1 MDDVFT
7 PSRLRL
13 ARQRRGLT
21 VRALAT
27 QLEIPER
34 NLSHYET
41 GTATPPEGLV
51 NRLAEALDVQPVF
64 FSMDDVETV
73 PVEAISFRALS
84 KMSARQRDAAIAA
97 GFYALE
103 VDTWI
108 SARFRRPAPDVPTL
122 DHPARNPEA
131 AAREVRARW
140 GMGEAPAPNMVHLLE
155 AHGVRVYSL
164 ATDCSSVD
172 AYSTWWRALPYV
184 FLNTMKSR
192 ERGRFDAAHELGHL
206 VMHGADRAVHGPEA
220 ERQANQFASAFL
232 MPAADVL
239 PRGLRHAT
247 IDRVLREKKRWRVS
261 AMSLTHRLNELGLLS
276 EWGYRSLCIELSKR
290 GYRSAEPDADPT
302 RETSQVLTKVFRSLW
317 EQRRGAG
324 EIADAV
330 GISIDELNRHMF
342 GLVMTAHDGQ
352 GRANGPIPTRE
363 PLRLV
368 R

>member
-1 MDDVFT
+1 MEYVFT

-21 VRALAT
+21 VRKLAA

-41 GTATPPEGLV
+41 GSATPPAELIE
-51 NRLAEALDVQPVF
+51 RFAEALDVQPCF
-64 FSMDDVETV
+64 FELDDVETV
-73 PVEAISFRALS
+73 PVEAVSFRALS

-103 VDTWI
+103 VDAWI

-122 DHPARNPEA
+122 DHPPRHPEA

-140 GMGEAPAPNMVHLLE
+140 GLGEAPAPNMVHLVE

-164 ATDCSSVD
+164 AADCASVD
-172 AYSTWWRALPYV
+172 AFSTWWRGLPYI
-184 FLNTMKSR
+184 FLNTMKTR

-206 VMHGADRAVHGPEA
+206 VLHGADRALHGPEA

-239 PRGLRHAT
+239 PRGLRNAT

-261 AMSLTHRLNELGLLS
+261 AMSLTHRLDELGLVT

-290 GYRSAEPDADPT
+290 GYRSGEPDADPT
-302 RETSQVLTKVFRSLW
+302 RETSQVLTKVFRSLR

-330 GISIDELNRHMF
+330 GISVEELNRHMF
-342 GLVMTAHDGQ
+342 GLVMTAHDGD
-352 GRANGPIPTRE
+352 GRASGPVPERE